1 MVMTTSTQRSPRSK
15 VKGQDE
21 DALINNKKLLM
32 GNGDDVIDAR
42 NGGLGGNGKIKM
54 GNGDDEFSGFG
65 DMKLIDGGK
74 GEDKLRLG
82 EGVYA
87 VMKKGSKYRLA
98 KGIGNVDVKN
108 FELVGSFWSRDDE
121 FVELD
126 FNKDQFS
133 MIVDQ
138 HGVTFI

>member
-1 MVMTTSTQRSPRSK
+1 
-15 VKGQDE
+15 
-21 DALINNKKLLM
+21 M